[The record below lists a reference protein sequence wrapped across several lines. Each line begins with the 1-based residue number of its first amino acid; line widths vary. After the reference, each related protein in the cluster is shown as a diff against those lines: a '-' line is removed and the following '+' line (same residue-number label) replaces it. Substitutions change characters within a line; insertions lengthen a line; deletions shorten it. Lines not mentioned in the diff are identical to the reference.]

1 MKAKAI
7 FPLLLIILIC
17 ICISGFVKAINSHL
31 ENITLLSCTKEK
43 DSYGSCALVKTNSS
57 STIVESEFLLLQK
70 DEKVKVK
77 TENDIN
83 GRSNINRHE
92 NSFEGKDGTK
102 ILGSASTE
110 KQYRL
115 ILRSKEKTHLLSS
128 SSNQNRLEAQEKRIS
143 EFLLNTDNFSLNLLI
158 ERSYRL
164 RFYFALILVSFAII
178 IIGILIAILSFYF
191 LFNPRSLEYKRQ
203 NHNLINSTKQL
214 DNKNTGLDLECNKF
228 KQLNTDLYNR
238 SIVRTVF

>member
-17 ICISGFVKAINSHL
+17 ICISGFVKAIDSHL

-70 DEKVKVK
+70 DEKVKVE

-92 NSFEGKDGTK
+92 NSFEGKDGTE

-143 EFLLNTDNFSLNLLI
+143 EFLLNTDNSSLNLLI

-164 RFYFALILVSFAII
+164 KFYFALILGRICKLLK
-178 IIGILIAILSFYF
+178 IL
-191 LFNPRSLEYKRQ
+191 
-203 NHNLINSTKQL
+203 
-214 DNKNTGLDLECNKF
+214 
-228 KQLNTDLYNR
+228 
-238 SIVRTVF
+238 